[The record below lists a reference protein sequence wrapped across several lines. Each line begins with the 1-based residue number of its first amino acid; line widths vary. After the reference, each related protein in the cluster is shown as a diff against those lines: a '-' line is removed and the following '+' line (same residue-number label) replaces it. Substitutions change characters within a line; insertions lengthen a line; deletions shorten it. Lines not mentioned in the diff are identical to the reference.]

1 MLKHVQHDRQQLGL
15 LILDVDH
22 FKTINDSH
30 GHLAGDD
37 CLREV
42 AKRIRGT
49 VNDERHVIARF
60 SGEEFVILSPCNDWD
75 EAYHIAEGLRQQF
88 AASPIACQGTSMTIS
103 VRSEE
108 HTSELQSLMRI
119 SYAIFCL
126 KKKKKK
132 HN

>member
-1 MLKHVQHDRQQLGL
+1 MRISDWSS
-15 LILDVDH
+15 DVCSSDL
-22 FKTINDSH
+22 TINDSH

-103 VRSEE
+103 VSIGDRKSVV
-108 HTSELQSLMRI
+108 
-119 SYAIFCL
+119 
-126 KKKKKK
+126 
-132 HN
+132 